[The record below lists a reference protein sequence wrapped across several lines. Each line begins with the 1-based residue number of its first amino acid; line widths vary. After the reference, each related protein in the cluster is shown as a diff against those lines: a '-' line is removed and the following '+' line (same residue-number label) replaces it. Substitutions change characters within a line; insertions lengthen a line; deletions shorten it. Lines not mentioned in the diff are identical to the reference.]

1 MPDQPNQEPTKIEK
15 MMMEYCNSVNY
26 VFEQMR
32 ELKDCLKH
40 RDDIYHIAG
49 ASWKL
54 QHAHN
59 LMMNI
64 LMDTGIL
71 DDYGEKLKFRDSYSG
86 REM

>member
-1 MPDQPNQEPTKIEK
+1 MSDQPNQEQNKLGK
-15 MMMEYCNSVNY
+15 MMVEYCNSINY
-26 VFEQMR
+26 VLEQMN
-32 ELKDCLKH
+32 ELKDCLK
-40 RDDIYHIAG
+40 RQSDFYHIAG

-71 DDYGEKLKFRDSYSG
+71 DDYGEKLKFRDPFFKT
-86 REM
+86 EM